1 MRQAGKS
8 SLGMT
13 PTIFGSIS
21 GARKVFIGYGSGAL
35 AIIDPASHAKIG
47 DIPLRAHPEGF
58 QLAGSR
64 NRIFVNLPDARQIA
78 VVDTAA
84 AKVAASWTLTGGGAN
99 FPMAIDDRGA
109 RVLVVAR
116 SPARLVAFAMNDG
129 SVIAQSDTCRDADDV
144 FFDAKRARIYVS
156 CGDGY
161 IDVLEQRGIGYQRIA
176 HIQTAPGARTSLFSC
191 DLDRLFLAVRKASD
205 EPASIWIFRASP

>member
-1 MRQAGKS
+1 
-8 SLGMT
+8 
-13 PTIFGSIS
+13 
-21 GARKVFIGYGSGAL
+21 
-35 AIIDPASHAKIG
+35 
-47 DIPLRAHPEGF
+47 
-58 QLAGSR
+58 
-64 NRIFVNLPDARQIA
+64 
-78 VVDTAA
+78 
-84 AKVAASWTLTGGGAN
+84 
-99 FPMAIDDRGA
+99 
-109 RVLVVAR
+109 
-116 SPARLVAFAMNDG
+116 MNDG